1 MDKLYGSL
9 QDGKSA
15 KNRYAGLTG
24 KIVIQVKKK
33 NKRLIDSEQRTK
45 SKEQRVK
52 RSKDGEL
59 V

>member
-9 QDGKSA
+9 RDGKSA

-24 KIVIQVKKK
+24 KTVIQK

-45 SKEQRVK
+45 N
-52 RSKDGEL
+52 KD
-59 V
+59 